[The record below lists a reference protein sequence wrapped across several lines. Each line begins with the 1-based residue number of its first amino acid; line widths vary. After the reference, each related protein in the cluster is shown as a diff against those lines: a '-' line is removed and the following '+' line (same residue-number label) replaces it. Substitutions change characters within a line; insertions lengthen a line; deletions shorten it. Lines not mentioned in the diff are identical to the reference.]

1 MTSWGE
7 AAFDAYLPADM
18 VLGQADI
25 GVVVADRFSNLL
37 FLNEYAV
44 RLFRLPGDVRQ
55 LAGSPVLSLGLFAGD
70 DLRKLEDVAGQVL
83 RGRSWEG
90 TFESIRGDGSRA
102 LMRALAV
109 PLRHP
114 GGDIDGM
121 VILARVASNRDGQL
135 QQERIALLERVGE
148 RLAGSL
154 EIGTTLK
161 HVAEML
167 VPQFADHC
175 FIDLFQGGQLFR
187 RVMRHAS
194 DWVPPPGTW
203 AQVGEQIHYPEG
215 HFSQQAMARLD
226 TIVVTDLDVEPR
238 PAPSAESMAA
248 AREAGLTSVVAAP
261 LYARGELLGVMSL
274 ALSRLTDRED
284 RNYGAPDRDLI
295 GAIAS
300 RVAVAIDNSMLFETE
315 RATALAFQK
324 SLLPQVIPDL
334 DGLEVACRYVPAKPL
349 ETQGQGIQ
357 TQVGGDWYDIIPLAA
372 GRVGI
377 VIGDVEGRGAR
388 AAAIMGQLRSALRA
402 FAQDEKSP
410 ADIMRKL
417 DEWCRSLAPADE
429 AGVPVVGDPPTASC
443 IYVIYDAWSR
453 ELTFANAGH
462 DAPLM
467 ITGGVSRQLEFRHK
481 GVLLGV
487 RGKGIRGLP
496 TYKEQTIVVPP
507 GAILVFYTDGLTD
520 RRTRADGSGHYTE
533 DEALQMLQHA
543 VRAAAASG
551 DADAV
556 ATAAEF
562 AVPGDIDDDMAIL
575 VVKSSPAELASIE
588 RSFPAEPIM
597 VSEARRLAAQT
608 FRSWGMDAEQIEL
621 ACLLVSEVVT
631 NAVLHASVTP
641 SPSRR
646 LDFDLDPVLTSG
658 AVGSPRTP
666 EPVPVAR
673 PRGRSAAV
681 SAAGV
686 SAAGVKAAAATAAAA
701 TARAAAVPVQGG
713 AVPGWDDGAPGWDGA
728 PEAGRIGPREFAL
741 RLRRGA
747 TAVWVEVFDPDL
759 RLPRIRTA
767 AETDE
772 GGRGLYLVEQLAT
785 RWGSRPTPEGKA
797 VWFEMPRSGYR
808 PLSARGLRPES
819 RGA

>member
-1 MTSWGE
+1 MSSGN
-7 AAFDAYLPADM
+7 APGPGARMKGRDAFDPYLPAGT
-18 VLGQADI
+18 VLGRADV
-25 GVVVADRFSNLL
+25 GVLVADRRGRLKY
-37 FLNEYAV
+37 LNEYAG
-44 RLFRLPGDVRQ
+44 RLFRIAGDVSR
-55 LAGSPVLSLGLFAGD
+55 LAGSPVLSIGLFADDDRRKMD
-70 DLRKLEDVAGQVL
+70 DLAAQVL

-90 TFESIRGDGSRA
+90 TFESARGDGSRT

-109 PLRHP
+109 PLRRR

-121 VILARVASNRDGQL
+121 VILARQASKRDGRLHQD
-135 QQERIALLERVGE
+135 RIALLERVGE

-154 EIGTTLK
+154 EIDTTLK

-175 FIDLFQGGQLFR
+175 FIDLYQGDQLIR
-187 RVMRHAS
+187 RVQRHTS

-203 AQVGEQIHYPEG
+203 ARTGEQIRYPEG
-215 HFSQQAMARLD
+215 HWCQQAMARLD
-226 TIVVTDLDVEPR
+226 TIVVTELDIEHYPAPR
-238 PAPSAESMAA
+238 PESLVA

-274 ALSRLTDRED
+274 ALSRLTDRDD
-284 RNYGAPDRDLI
+284 RNYDPRDRDLI

-300 RVAVAIDNSMLFETE
+300 RVAVAIDNAMLFETE
-315 RATALAFQK
+315 RQTALAFQK
-324 SLLPQVIPDL
+324 SLLPQAMPDL

-388 AAAIMGQLRSALRA
+388 AAAIMGQLRAALRA
-402 FAQDEKSP
+402 FAQVEKSP

-417 DEWCRSLAPADE
+417 DDWCRSLAPADE
-429 AGVPVVGDPPTASC
+429 AGVPLAGDPPTASC
-443 IYVIYDAWSR
+443 IYMIYDAWSR

-462 DAPLM
+462 DAPLI
-467 ITGGVSRQLEFRHK
+467 ITGGNVAQLEFLYK

-496 TYKEQTIVVPP
+496 TYKEQTIAVPA

-520 RRTRADGSGHYTE
+520 RRTRADGAGHYS
-533 DEALQMLQHA
+533 EAEAVEMLRHA

-575 VVKSSPAELASIE
+575 VVKSSASELASIE
-588 RSFPAEPIM
+588 RSFPAQPIM
-597 VSEARRLAAQT
+597 VSEARRVAAQT
-608 FRSWGMDAEQIEL
+608 FRSWGMDAEQTEL

-641 SPSRR
+641 SPGHD
-646 LDFDLDPVLTSG
+646 LDFDPDPLLRP
-658 AVGSPRTP
+658 APASPAP
-666 EPVPVAR
+666 AMAAIVPA
-673 PRGRSAAV
+673 
-681 SAAGV
+681 
-686 SAAGVKAAAATAAAA
+686 
-701 TARAAAVPVQGG
+701 QGG
-713 AVPGWDDGAPGWDGA
+713 APPVRGGWDSPR
-728 PEAGRIGPREFAL
+728 PQAGPFQASTPAREFAL

-747 TAVWVEVFDPDL
+747 NVVWVEVFDPDL

-767 AETDE
+767 GETDE
-772 GGRGLYLVEQLAT
+772 GGRGLYLVDQLAT

-797 VWFEMPRSGYR
+797 VWFEVPRTG
-808 PLSARGLRPES
+808 ARS
-819 RGA
+819 